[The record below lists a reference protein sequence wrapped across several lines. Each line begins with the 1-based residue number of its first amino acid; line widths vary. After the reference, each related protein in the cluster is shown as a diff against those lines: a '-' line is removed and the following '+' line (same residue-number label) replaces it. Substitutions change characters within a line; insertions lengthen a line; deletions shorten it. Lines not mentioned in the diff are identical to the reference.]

1 MLLRVETLMQAPEK
15 TTHLSFREPIDFPT
29 DLGRLTRP
37 LEGEV
42 AICRTV
48 DDRYLQIQGT
58 LKTEAELVCDR
69 CLGPVPTALSIDVD
83 EMLEVAESPT
93 ETLEVDEAVPATG
106 DLDLSDLLRQHLL
119 LSLPSRK
126 LCGCAPTFGKDASQV
141 DPRWQKLEALLSRT
155 TEEDS

>member
-1 MLLRVETLMQAPEK
+1 MLLRVETLLQAPEK
-15 TTHLSFREPIDFPT
+15 TTHLSFRERLDFPT

-37 LEGEV
+37 LEGDV
-42 AICRTV
+42 AITRTE
-48 DDRYLQIQGT
+48 DDRYLQLHGKLT
-58 LKTEAELVCDR
+58 TEAELICDR
-69 CLGPVPTALSIDVD
+69 CLGPVPTPLSVD
-83 EMLEVAESPT
+83 LDEVLEVADDPSDA
-93 ETLEVDEAVPATG
+93 LEVDEAVPATG

-126 LCGCAPTFGKDASQV
+126 LCGCEPTFGKDANAV

>member
-1 MLLRVETLMQAPEK
+1 MLLRVETLLQAPEK

-29 DLGRLTRP
+29 DLGRLIRP

-42 AICRTV
+42 TITRTV
-48 DDRYLQIQGT
+48 DDRYFQIQGT
-58 LKTEAELVCDR
+58 LTTEAELVCDR
-69 CLGPVPTALSIDVD
+69 CLGPVLTALSIDVD
-83 EMLEVAESPT
+83 EVLEVAESPT

-126 LCGCAPTFGKDASQV
+126 LCGCEPTFGKGASHV